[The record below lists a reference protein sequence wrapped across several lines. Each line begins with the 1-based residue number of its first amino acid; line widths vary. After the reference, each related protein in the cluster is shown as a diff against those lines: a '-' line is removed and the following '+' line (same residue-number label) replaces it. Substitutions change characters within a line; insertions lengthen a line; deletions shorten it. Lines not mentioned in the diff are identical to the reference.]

1 MSLKVI
7 RLAPPPSV
15 TDQREAPGL
24 RSSSATHPNLAAYT
38 RANPAGLFAI
48 ASARAQA
55 AKTQA
60 RSQPRPIGANDEL
73 LNLPLTLATTAA
85 LLTLVPV
92 ALRQLR
98 VIRSLPE
105 PSHHLFNSDRV
116 VTSHKSKPFGVPDSL
131 LGLGSYSATLALVL
145 LAPKSPTARKLVG
158 PKLALDTTVATV
170 NTVRQ
175 FTSFG
180 KLCSW
185 CLLTVAATAAM
196 AITGRKH
203 LRDIV

>member
-1 MSLKVI
+1 MTPNII
-7 RLAPPPSV
+7 RLEPVPSLIA
-15 TDQREAPGL
+15 QRQAPGL
-24 RSSSATHPNLAAYT
+24 RASSSINPKLAAYT

-55 AKTQA
+55 AHL
-60 RSQPRPIGANDEL
+60 RSQTQPNQPTHA

-92 ALRQLR
+92 ALRQFK
-98 VIRSLPE
+98 VIRRLPD
-105 PSHHLFNSDRV
+105 PDHHIFNSNRV
-116 VTSHKSKPFGVPDSL
+116 VTSNKSKYFGVPDSA
-131 LGLGSYSATLALVL
+131 LGFGSYSATLALVL
-145 LAPKSPTARKLVG
+145 LAPKIPVARKLVG
-158 PKLALDTTVATV
+158 PKLALDTTVAAV

-175 FTSFG
+175 FTSFR

-185 CLLTVAATAAM
+185 CFLTVAATAAM

-203 LRDIV
+203 LRSLF

>member
-1 MSLKVI
+1 MTPNII
-7 RLAPPPSV
+7 RLEPVPSL
-15 TDQREAPGL
+15 TEQRQAPGL
-24 RSSSATHPNLAAYT
+24 RSSSSIHPNIAAYT

-55 AKTQA
+55 AALRQA
-60 RSQPRPIGANDEL
+60 KPQSQTEP

-92 ALRQLR
+92 VLRQLR

-105 PSHHLFNSDRV
+105 PSHHLFNSNRV

-131 LGLGSYSATLALVL
+131 LGLCSYSATLALVL

-158 PKLALDTTVATV
+158 PKLALDTTVATA
-170 NTVRQ
+170 NTIRQ
-175 FTSFG
+175 FTGFR
-180 KLCSW
+180 KVCSW

-196 AITGRKH
+196 AITGRKS